1 MAEPELDRDPR
12 GPSERDPSDPS
23 PKTRNERDMR
33 LGSDTGARAKTP
45 ELFRKN
51 ALPGP
56 NGSSI
61 LPLVRKTCGWLV
73 LTTE

>member
-45 ELFRKN
+45 EPKPPDTKDRD
-51 ALPGP
+51 
-56 NGSSI
+56 SD
-61 LPLVRKTCGWLV
+61 
-73 LTTE
+73 